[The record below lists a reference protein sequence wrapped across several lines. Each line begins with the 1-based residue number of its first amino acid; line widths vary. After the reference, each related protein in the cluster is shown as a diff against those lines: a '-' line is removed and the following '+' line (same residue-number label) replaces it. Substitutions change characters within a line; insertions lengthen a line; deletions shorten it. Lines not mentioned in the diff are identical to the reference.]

1 MTIVLLL
8 LGCNGQLITLG
19 QAPSSAAAGAS
30 AQGGVPADAGS
41 ASGAAGSGESTGGA
55 EGNAGSAG
63 SAGTQ
68 EPLFDPPVLLDA
80 LASDYED
87 DNPTLTSDLLEIYFT
102 STRAGGP
109 GNADVWTAR
118 RASPDDPFDAPEPVV
133 EASTDQFDS
142 SPAVEGDGLTLWVA
156 QSRSDG
162 IGGLDIWRLNR
173 PARGDAWQAPELVPE
188 LSSAL
193 DDIPRPTGNHG
204 LTMPL
209 GSRRAGGMYLSYLA
223 TRPSVTSAF
232 GEPVLISELVTDGS
246 NTADAF
252 LTADGLTLFF
262 AQAISGSGDLY
273 VAQRADTSSGFES
286 QLALSTINTS
296 ADDRDPWLSP
306 DGTRLYFS
314 SDRDGTLNIYE
325 ARRQTE

>member
-1 MTIVLLL
+1 MVWLL

-55 EGNAGSAG
+55 AGNAG

-68 EPLFDPPVLLDA
+68 EPLFDPPELLES
-80 LASDYED
+80 LASSYPD
-87 DNPTLTSDLLEIYFT
+87 DNPTLTSDLLEIYFI
-102 STRAGGP
+102 STRPGGL

-118 RASPDDPFDAPEPVV
+118 RSSPDDPFDAPEPVL

-142 SPAVEGDGLTLWVA
+142 SSAVEGDGLTLWVA
-156 QSRSDG
+156 QSRTDG
-162 IGGLDIWRLNR
+162 IGGLDILRLDR
-173 PARGDAWQAPELVPE
+173 QSSDDAWQAPVLAPE
-188 LSSAL
+188 LSSTL

-209 GSRRAGGMYLSYLA
+209 GSRRAGGMYLTYLA
-223 TRPSVTSAF
+223 NRPSITSAF
-232 GEPVLISELVTDGS
+232 AEPVLISELVADDR

-252 LTADGLTLFF
+252 LTDDGLTLFF
-262 AQAISGSGDLY
+262 AQAVSGSGDLY
-273 VAQRADTSSGFES
+273 VAQRADRSSGFDP
-286 QLALSTINTS
+286 QLALSTINTT

-306 DGTRLYFS
+306 DGTLLYFS
-314 SDRDGTLNIYE
+314 SDRDGALNIYQ